1 MNRYLLTLLL
11 VLTLILLSNQM
22 LWAKE
27 PALDEYTVK
36 SALLYNFAKF
46 VTWPLDS
53 FPANRPSLDI
63 CLIGDAPFGSSLEAI
78 SSKTIH
84 DRQLTV
90 QQIDN
95 IEAISNCHVLF
106 INESE
111 INRLKPIL
119 ESARRHHVLTVSDIK
134 RFDLSGGMIHLFTAS
149 DKIRFSINQDAA
161 NLAGLEISSQ
171 LLKLSVTNNK

>member
-1 MNRYLLTLLL
+1 MNRYLQTILL

-27 PALDEYTVK
+27 PVLDEYAFK
-36 SALLYNFAKF
+36 SAFLYNFAKF
-46 VTWPLDS
+46 VTWPLES
-53 FPANRPSLDI
+53 FPADRPFLNI

-78 SSKTIH
+78 SSKTIYEK
-84 DRQLTV
+84 QLTV
-90 QQIDN
+90 QRIDN
-95 IEAISNCHVLF
+95 IEAISSCHVLF
-106 INESE
+106 ISKSE
-111 INRLKPIL
+111 ANRLKPIL
-119 ESARRHHVLTVSDIK
+119 ESARSHHVLTVSDIE

-161 NLAGLEISSQ
+161 KLAGLEISSQ